1 LRRLIITLTLT
12 LTAFSVSIGQNFKK
26 DIENGLYLSS
36 PDWIFVQQ
44 LVSDTLKSFKLIE
57 SRYHY
62 DKVAQVLFDS
72 IPKRQIFK
80 PRKSKRDLGKMNDLL
95 KLNKNQYSIIYS
107 IDSGFN
113 AYNFIKKDIGYE
125 MYFSKHKVDKKDLV
139 KSITHDTTDYFTFCA
154 FTLADIK
161 ELKKLKDFNSI
172 SQADFDALTDYMEKN
187 KTRYLK
193 QLKDSKVKSMYG
205 TVETNEI
212 LVKVLLA
219 LKYNP
224 MLVPGDFDKVYKKY
238 RPKR

>member
-1 LRRLIITLTLT
+1 
-12 LTAFSVSIGQNFKK
+12 
-26 DIENGLYLSS
+26 
-36 PDWIFVQQ
+36 
-44 LVSDTLKSFKLIE
+44 LIE

-80 PRKSKRDLGKMNDLL
+80 PRKSRRDLGKMDDLL
-95 KLNKNQYSIIYS
+95 RINKNQYSIIYR

-113 AYNFIKKDIGYE
+113 TYNFIKKDIGYE
-125 MYFSKHKVDKKDLV
+125 MYFSKYKVDKKDLA
-139 KSITHDTTDYFTFCA
+139 KSITQDTTDYFTFYA

-172 SQADFDALTDYMEKN
+172 NQTDFDALTDYMEKN
-187 KTRYLK
+187 KARYVK

-212 LVKVLLA
+212 LVKVLFA

-224 MLVPGDFDKVYKKY
+224 IIMPGDFDQVYKKY